1 MTIICRTFPPVFS
14 QCLWIAAATLWI
26 ASSAAAGSGIVGIHI
41 LDSIAVPPSNNGVKI
56 AELSGLAWDEDE
68 QLLYAVSDKGYL
80 HHFRLELDGD
90 KIAALTPVFS
100 TGILGGSTG
109 AARTNFKNAEGL
121 DVLGAANGR
130 RGDSELLVA
139 FEDGP
144 AVERFS
150 TDGRRLGGI
159 ELPSPLADK
168 NQYTADNNRI
178 EALSMGPNQELLI
191 APEKPLLNGTG
202 TAHEIY
208 SAGGTTWS
216 YPRKK
221 GSSIKAIEFLP
232 GGDLLVLQ
240 REKAAEGGKFVSL
253 LVIDLDACDA
263 SAHCDAVDLPVLS
276 GRLPAANF
284 EGLARIDANRF
295 VMVADAKRHDPGPA
309 LLLLFRTESAA
320 RTRTGN

>member
-1 MTIICRTFPPVFS
+1 MTIIRRTFPPVPGR
-14 QCLWIAAATLWI
+14 CLWIAAATLCF
-26 ASSAAAGSGIVGIHI
+26 ASSAAAGSSIVGIHV

-56 AELSGLAWDEDE
+56 TELSGLAWDEDE

-90 KIAALTPVFS
+90 TIAALTPVFS
-100 TGILGGSTG
+100 TAIQGGPTD

-130 RGDSELLVA
+130 RGDSELVVA

-159 ELPSPLADK
+159 ELPAPLADK
-168 NQYTADNNRI
+168 NQYTADNNRV
-178 EALSMGPNQELLI
+178 EALSMGPNQELLL

-202 TAHEIY
+202 TVHEIY
-208 SAGGTTWS
+208 SAGGKTWT

-232 GGDLLVLQ
+232 SGDLLVLQ
-240 REKAAEGGKFVSL
+240 REKAPEGGKTVSL
-253 LVIDLDACDA
+253 LAVDLDACAA
-263 SAHCDAVDLPVLS
+263 SAPCDAVHLPVLS
-276 GRLPAANF
+276 GRLPSANF

-295 VMVADAKRHDPGPA
+295 VMVSDAKRHDPGPA
-309 LLLLFRTESAA
+309 LLLLFRIESAA
-320 RTRTGN
+320 RTRIGN

>member
-208 SAGGTTWS
+208 SADGKTWS

-240 REKAAEGGKFVSL
+240 REKAAEGGKSVAL
-253 LVIDLDACDA
+253 LAVEIDSCDA
-263 SAHCDAVDLPVLS
+263 SAPCKAVDLPVLS
-276 GRLPAANF
+276 GQLPAANF
-284 EGLARIDANRF
+284 EVLARIDANRF
-295 VMVADAKRHDPGPA
+295 VMVSDAKHRDPGPG
-309 LLLLFRTESAA
+309 LLLLFRTE
-320 RTRTGN
+320 RTAQHE